1 MPAPWTVL
9 SSRTLLRDPF
19 LAVLAERVQTGAGVV
34 LDPWYVVEAANWVTI
49 VPVLPDGRIVCV
61 EQYRHGAQRVC
72 LELPA
77 GNIDPGEDA
86 TTAAIRELA
95 EETGYHALGEPL
107 NLGTLWP
114 EPARSR
120 ATATG
125 FLIRCA
131 AGPVAQELDAG
142 EEIAVR
148 PVTFDQAA
156 EQVVHACQLA
166 FLHRA
171 RGLLWGGMGNLPMP

>member
-1 MPAPWTVL
+1 MPLPWTVL
-9 SSRTLLRDPF
+9 ASRTLLKDRF
-19 LAVLAERVQTGAGVV
+19 IALHAERVQTGTGVV

-86 TTAAIRELA
+86 ATAAIRELT
-95 EETGYHALGEPL
+95 EETGYQAVGAPID
-107 NLGTLWP
+107 LGTLWP

-131 AGPVAQELDAG
+131 PVPVAQDLDEG
-142 EEIAVR
+142 EEIGVR
-148 PVTFDQAA
+148 VVSIDEAAA
-156 EQVVHACQLA
+156 ELIHACQLA

-171 RGLLWGGMGNLPMP
+171 MARLAS

>member
-1 MPAPWTVL
+1 MPTPWTVL
-9 SSRTLLRDPF
+9 ASRTLVHDRF
-19 LAVLAERVQTGAGVV
+19 ITVQAERVQTGSGVV
-34 LDPWYVVEAANWVTI
+34 LDPWYVVEAAHWVTI
-49 VPVLPDGRIVCV
+49 VPLLPDGRVVCV

-86 TTAAIRELA
+86 AAAALRELT
-95 EETGYHALGEPL
+95 EETGYQAHGAPYE
-107 NLGTLWP
+107 LGTLWP

-125 FLIRCA
+125 FLIRCQ
-131 AGPVAQELDAG
+131 AQPIAQNLDVG

-148 PVTFDQAA
+148 IVTWEEAA
-156 EQVVHACQLA
+156 SQVVHACQLA
-166 FLHRA
+166 FLQRA
-171 RGLLWGGMGNLPMP
+171 LVASRPMAKS